1 MSLSE
6 VKNLLFEYIEEHPE
20 VNGKNPSEKAL
31 FEFESFKDV
40 VFENNQYYFQFEA
53 SEKIEEVLSVVL
65 DYLSEHNK
73 KLGNYTIEYNKN
85 QLYVFLETK

>member
-1 MSLSE
+1 MNLSE

-20 VNGKNPSEKAL
+20 VNDKNPSEKAL
-31 FEFESFKDV
+31 VEFESFKDV
-40 VFENNQYYFQFEA
+40 VFENNQYYFQFKA

-73 KLGNYTIEYNKN
+73 KLGNYKIEYNKN

>member
-1 MSLSE
+1 MNLSE

-31 FEFESFKDV
+31 VEFDNFKDV
-40 VFENNQYYFQFEA
+40 VFKNNQYCFQFEA
-53 SEKIEEVLSVVL
+53 NEKIEEVLSVIL

-73 KLGNYTIEYNKN
+73 KLGDYRIEYNKN

>member
-1 MSLSE
+1 MNLSE

-20 VNGKNPSEKAL
+20 INGKNSNEKAL
-31 FEFESFKDV
+31 AEFDNFKDG
-40 VFENNQYYFQFEA
+40 VFENNQYYFQFKA
-53 SEKIEEVLSVVL
+53 NEKIEEVLSVIL

-73 KLGNYTIEYNKN
+73 KLGNYRIEQNKN

>member
-20 VNGKNPSEKAL
+20 VNGKNTSEKAL
-31 FEFESFKDV
+31 VEFNSFKDV

-53 SEKIEEVLSVVL
+53 NEKIEEVLSVVL

-73 KLGNYTIEYNKN
+73 KLGNYRIEHNKN